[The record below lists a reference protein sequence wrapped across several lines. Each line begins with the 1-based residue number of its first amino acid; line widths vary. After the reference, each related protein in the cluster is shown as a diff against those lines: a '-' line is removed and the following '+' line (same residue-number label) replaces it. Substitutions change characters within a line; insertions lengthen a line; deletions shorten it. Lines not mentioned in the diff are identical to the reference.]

1 MAKNNDRLGVT
12 HEEQSEALAAEVDRS
27 ARRDDGSRDQQR
39 QSLAAEQERQYN
51 EEERLQM
58 FLETFANSA
67 LPQLPPIPGY
77 HLCWLSTTNSKD
89 TIHARLRIGYELV
102 RPEEVIG
109 WSNLKLNN
117 GEFAG
122 YVGVNEMV
130 LAKLADGLY
139 QRFMTHLHHKLPL
152 DEAAKL
158 RYRAEELKSQAQG
171 YGADVEIG
179 EGIMKIDQ
187 HVRAPARKQM
197 FE

>member
-1 MAKNNDRLGVT
+1 MAKSNDRLGVT

-27 ARRDDGSRDQQR
+27 ARRDDGPRDQQR
-39 QSLAAEQERQYN
+39 QSLAAEQERIYN

-77 HLCWLSTTNSKD
+77 HQCWLSTTNSKD

-102 RPEEVIG
+102 RPEEVVG

-130 LAKLADGLY
+130 LAKLPEALY
-139 QRFMTHLHHKLPL
+139 QRFMAHLHHKLPL

-158 RYRAEELKSQAQG
+158 RYRAEELKSEAQG

-179 EGIMKIDQ
+179 EGIKSIDR